1 MIDRQEGCLAMHMQQ
16 KLVLGLFAVLAAI
29 VTLIGGLVASQVS
42 AGTPAIGVGG
52 LTRFVGEQG
61 TIEIKASG
69 IVAPGLGGWTIDI
82 VYDPAVVS
90 VTGCDPAPN
99 SLYCNEAYGADTVR
113 IVGLSGTGLIGNSVL
128 ASITFQCDAQ
138 GDSALIINSDT
149 LVFRDGTASDP
160 QDIVATLGT
169 GGILCEPTL
178 GTPTATPVTPTAT
191 ATPVEGAKP
200 IGDVNCD
207 WQTTG
212 GVPTIADAQLI
223 AQVVLQLIAEED
235 LDCSDNADVDGD
247 GSITIADAQ
256 LIAQFVLGNIS
267 WPPL

>member
-1 MIDRQEGCLAMHMQQ
+1 MRMQSR
-16 KLVLGLFAVLAAI
+16 LVLGLFAVLAAAA
-29 VTLIGGLVASQVS
+29 TLIGGLIASSVS
-42 AGTPAIGVGG
+42 AGSPTISIGG

-61 TIEIKASG
+61 AVEVKASG
-69 IVAPGLGGWTIDI
+69 IAAPGLGGWTIDI
-82 VYDPAVVS
+82 VYNPAVVS

-99 SLYCNEAYGADTVR
+99 SLFCNQTFGADTVR
-113 IVGLSGTGLIGNSVL
+113 IVGISGDGLIGNTVL

-138 GDSALIINSDT
+138 SDSGLSINPDT
-149 LVFRDGTASDP
+149 LVFRDGTAGDP
-160 QDIVATLGT
+160 QDIVATLG
-169 GGILCEPTL
+169 GNGILCEPVL
-178 GTPTATPVTPTAT
+178 VPPTP
-191 ATPVEGAKP
+191 TPVEGAKP

-235 LDCSDNADVDGD
+235 LGCPDNADVDED
-247 GSITIADAQ
+247 GSITIGDAQ

-267 WPPL
+267 WPPS

>member
-1 MIDRQEGCLAMHMQQ
+1 MDMKR
-16 KLVLGLFAVLAAI
+16 KLVLGLFAVLATAA
-29 VTLIGGLVASQVS
+29 TLFGGLIASQVS
-42 AGTPAIGVGG
+42 AGSPAISVGG
-52 LTRFVGEQG
+52 LARFVGEQG
-61 TIEIKASG
+61 AVEVKASG

-99 SLYCNEAYGADTVR
+99 SLFCNQTYGVDTVR

-138 GDSALIINSDT
+138 GDSALTINSTT
-149 LVFRDGTASDP
+149 LVFRDGTAGNP

-169 GGILCEPTL
+169 GGILCEPVL
-178 GTPTATPVTPTAT
+178 S
-191 ATPVEGAKP
+191 AKP

-223 AQVVLQLIAEED
+223 AQVVLQFIFEAD
-235 LDCSDNADVDGD
+235 LGCPDNRDVDGD
-247 GSITIADAQ
+247 GFTTIGDAQ

-267 WPPL
+267 WPPS